1 MNEELIKKLNES
13 IEQLEIVKKNIIK
26 KFTIIIARDDY
37 NTYLRTFSIIMI
49 FNRAVNLVD
58 AIEDAVKKRN
68 ILVQTALMRLLADL
82 PMTAYRFKALGA
94 EEFMHRLFRKESL
107 NYGKPSD
114 GESLMDAKVKKQV
127 AQDFPEFERFYNWA
141 CKGVH
146 FSEFDQLATLR
157 AGGEMVVKGT
167 IAVGREDDATLKAII
182 VNSDATRE
190 VIEIM
195 FSSVNKYIL
204 SLDSGNPL

>member
-107 NYGKPSD
+107 NYGKTSD

-127 AQDFPEFERFYNWA
+127 AQDFPEFESFYNWA

>member
-107 NYGKPSD
+107 NYGKTSD

-127 AQDFPEFERFYNWA
+127 AQDFP
-141 CKGVH
+141 
-146 FSEFDQLATLR
+146 
-157 AGGEMVVKGT
+157 
-167 IAVGREDDATLKAII
+167 
-182 VNSDATRE
+182 
-190 VIEIM
+190 
-195 FSSVNKYIL
+195 
-204 SLDSGNPL
+204 

>member
-107 NYGKPSD
+107 NYGKTSD

>member
-1 MNEELIKKLNES
+1 
-13 IEQLEIVKKNIIK
+13 
-26 KFTIIIARDDY
+26 
-37 NTYLRTFSIIMI
+37 MI

-107 NYGKPSD
+107 NYGKTSD

-182 VNSDATRE
+182 INSDATRE

-195 FSSVNKYIL
+195 FLSVNKYIL

>member
-107 NYGKPSD
+107 NYGKTSD

-182 VNSDATRE
+182 INSDATRE

-195 FSSVNKYIL
+195 FLSVNKYIL

>member
-107 NYGKPSD
+107 NYGKTSD

-195 FSSVNKYIL
+195 FLSVNKYIL

>member
-107 NYGKPSD
+107 NYGKTSD

-182 VNSDATRE
+182 INSDATRE

>member
-107 NYGKPSD
+107 NYGKTSD

-127 AQDFPEFERFYNWA
+127 AQDFPEFGLQRGAFFRIRPTCNIESWWGDG
-141 CKGVH
+141 CKGYY
-146 FSEFDQLATLR
+146 SCW
-157 AGGEMVVKGT
+157 
-167 IAVGREDDATLKAII
+167 
-182 VNSDATRE
+182 
-190 VIEIM
+190 
-195 FSSVNKYIL
+195 
-204 SLDSGNPL
+204 

>member
-13 IEQLEIVKKNIIK
+13 IEQLEIVKKYIIK

-107 NYGKPSD
+107 NYGKTSD